1 MSKGDLLQ
9 WPPRLRLIAAYIAAV
24 AAAIAL
30 NACSGGGTN
39 DVAVRVGDSTIAKVT
54 VAHWMAVTAGGRAV
68 TSSAGQQYRQLHQ
81 QVLGFLISSQWV
93 LGEAAEQGLKVSDRE
108 IEQGLKQKVRVSYP
122 GGESELRQFL
132 KDTGQSLSDVKFE
145 IQAHLAEQKIRQR
158 LAEREAPIAQSQ
170 IASYY
175 DGHRQSFAIA
185 ERRGLEITN
194 RKSAAKA
201 QKVKQEVLAGRSFAS
216 TKVKRYTAERPLESS
231 GGFQKDARERKALE
245 RAIYSAKPGVVTGP
259 VRLRLDY
266 FLFKVTHITPGR
278 QQPLAEVQGTIKK
291 QLVSQQQRA
300 TLRAFIVRWRRKWI
314 GKTDCHAGY
323 VVQKCSQY
331 RGTKAPE
338 DPVAFE

>member
-1 MSKGDLLQ
+1 
-9 WPPRLRLIAAYIAAV
+9 
-24 AAAIAL
+24 
-30 NACSGGGTN
+30 
-39 DVAVRVGDSTIAKVT
+39 VRVGDSTIAKAT
-54 VAHWMAVTAGGRAV
+54 VAHWMAATAGGRAV
-68 TSSAGQQYRQLHQ
+68 ARSAGQQYQQLHQ

-93 LGEAAEQGLKVSDRE
+93 LDEVAEQGLKASDRE

-145 IQAHLAEQKIRQR
+145 IQAQLAEQKIRQR
-158 LAEREAPIAQSQ
+158 LAEREAPITQSQ

-175 DGHRQSFAIA
+175 DRHRQSFAIA

-216 TKVKRYTAERPLESS
+216 TKVKRYTAERPLEPN
-231 GGFQKDARERKALE
+231 GGFRKDTRERAALE
-245 RAIYSAKPGVVTGP
+245 RAIYSAKPDVLTGP

-278 QQPLAEVQGTIKK
+278 QQSLAEVQGTIKK
-291 QLVSQQQRA
+291 QLVAQQQRA
-300 TLRAFIVRWRRKWI
+300 TLAAFIARWRRKWI
-314 GKTDCHAGY
+314 AKTDCHAGY

-331 RGTKAPE
+331 RQTTAPE